1 MTLQFKS
8 KTWAPKNF
16 LDRRKDEAM
25 EIDREIA
32 TMPGTAALPRK
43 NGELIFSEPWE
54 GRVFGMAI
62 TLHREGT
69 YPWEE
74 FQTQLIAEINSADC
88 KSGSGSDYYEH
99 WLAAFEKLLLEKGI
113 MTRTEFECRKAEFA
127 SGEREEVF

>member
-1 MTLQFKS
+1 
-8 KTWAPKNF
+8 
-16 LDRRKDEAM
+16 M

-32 TMPGTAALPRK
+32 NMQGTTALPRK

-62 TLHREGT
+62 TLHSEGT

-74 FQTQLIAEINSADC
+74 FRTRLIAEVNSTDC
-88 KSGSGSDYYEH
+88 TSDLAPDYYEH
-99 WLAAFEKLLLEKGI
+99 WLAAFEQLLLDKRI
-113 MTRTEFECRKAEFA
+113 MTREEFEGRKAEFA

>member
-1 MTLQFKS
+1 
-8 KTWAPKNF
+8 
-16 LDRRKDEAM
+16 M

-32 TMPGTAALPRK
+32 NMRGTTALPRK

-74 FQTQLIAEINSADC
+74 FQTRLIAEINLTGC
-88 KSGSGSDYYEH
+88 KSGPAPDYYEH
-99 WLAAFEKLLLEKGI
+99 WLAAFEKLLLDKRT
-113 MTRTEFECRKAEFA
+113 MTRKEFERRIAEFA

>member
-1 MTLQFKS
+1 
-8 KTWAPKNF
+8 
-16 LDRRKDEAM
+16 M

-32 TMPGTAALPRK
+32 NMRGTTALPRK

-74 FQTQLIAEINSADC
+74 FQTRLIAEVNSTDC
-88 KSGSGSDYYEH
+88 KSDPAPAYYEH
-99 WLAAFEKLLLEKGI
+99 WLAAFEKLLLDKGTI
-113 MTRTEFECRKAEFA
+113 TREEFERRIAEFA

>member
-1 MTLQFKS
+1 M
-8 KTWAPKNF
+8 
-16 LDRRKDEAM
+16 D
-25 EIDREIA
+25 IDREIA
-32 TMPGTAALPRK
+32 NMQESTALPRK

-54 GRVFGMAI
+54 SRVFGMAI

-74 FQTQLIAEINSADC
+74 FQTQLIAEINSVDC

-113 MTRTEFECRKAEFA
+113 MTPTELECRTAEFA
-127 SGEREEVF
+127 SGEREDVF

>member
-1 MTLQFKS
+1 
-8 KTWAPKNF
+8 
-16 LDRRKDEAM
+16 M

-32 TMPGTAALPRK
+32 NMRGTTALPRK

-74 FQTQLIAEINSADC
+74 FQTRLIAEVNSTGC
-88 KSGSGSDYYEH
+88 KSDRAPDYYEH
-99 WLAAFEKLLLEKGI
+99 WLAAFEQLLLEKGI
-113 MTRTEFECRKAEFA
+113 MTREEFERRKAEFA